1 MNSAVLR
8 SCRNGLL
15 LTSLLV
21 AAVGRPA
28 WAGPIRGEPT
38 VPAGSARPALDALA
52 RAWEAEDHGALAA
65 RVAPDGVDIAF
76 GQGGARNH
84 YSASQ
89 AFYFF
94 KNLFQSTETVSF
106 RFSLLNEEPET
117 GLVHAVADWT
127 RRRPSESGAAP
138 ERLIIT
144 LAHGEAGWGLTG
156 IRAIR

>member
-8 SCRNGLL
+8 WCRNGLL
-15 LTSLLV
+15 LTLLLAGV
-21 AAVGRPA
+21 SGRPA
-28 WAGPIRGEPT
+28 WAGPVRGEPT
-38 VPAGSARPALDALA
+38 TPARPVLDALA

-127 RRRPSESGAAP
+127 RRRPGESGTTS

>member
-8 SCRNGLL
+8 SCRINLLPALL
-15 LTSLLV
+15 LAV
-21 AAVGRPA
+21 AVSRPA
-28 WAGPIRGEPT
+28 WAGPVRAEP
-38 VPAGSARPALDALA
+38 PAPARPVLDALA
-52 RAWEAEDHGALAA
+52 RAWTAEDHGALAA

-94 KNLFQSTETVSF
+94 KNLFQSTETVAF

-127 RRRPSESGAAP
+127 RRRSGESGAAP

>member
-1 MNSAVLR
+1 MNSAVLKSR
-8 SCRNGLL
+8 RATLLPMLL
-15 LTSLLV
+15 LA
-21 AAVGRPA
+21 AAVSGPA
-28 WAGPIRGEPT
+28 SAGPAGGERAAP
-38 VPAGSARPALDALA
+38 ARPVLDTLA
-52 RAWEAEDHGALAA
+52 RAWEAEDHAALAA

-94 KNLFQSTETVSF
+94 KNLFQSTETVAF
-106 RFSLLNEEPET
+106 RVSLLNEEPET

-127 RRRPSESGAAP
+127 RRRSGESGATP

-144 LAHGEAGWGLTG
+144 LARGEAGWGLTG

>member
-1 MNSAVLR
+1 MS
-8 SCRNGLL
+8 
-15 LTSLLV
+15 
-21 AAVGRPA
+21 RPA
-28 WAGPIRGEPT
+28 SAAPVRATNRRRRRGRSSTRWRGPGT
-38 VPAGSARPALDALA
+38 
-52 RAWEAEDHGALAA
+52 AEDHGALAA

-94 KNLFQSTETVSF
+94 KNLFQSTETVTF

-127 RRRPSESGAAP
+127 RRRSGESRAVP

>member
-15 LTSLLV
+15 PALLV
-21 AAVGRPA
+21 VFAVSRL
-28 WAGPIRGEPT
+28 AGAGTVREEP
-38 VPAGSARPALDALA
+38 PPARPVLDALA
-52 RAWEAEDHGALAA
+52 RVWEAEDHGALAA

-106 RFSLLNEEPET
+106 RYSLLNEELET

-127 RRRPSESGAAP
+127 RRRSGESGAAP

-144 LAHGEAGWGLTG
+144 LARGEAGWGLTG
-156 IRAIR
+156 VRAIR

>member
-8 SCRNGLL
+8 SCRNSLLPALL
-15 LTSLLV
+15 LV
-21 AAVGRPA
+21 FAVSRLA
-28 WAGPIRGEPT
+28 WAGTVREEP
-38 VPAGSARPALDALA
+38 PPARPVLDALA

-94 KNLFQSTETVSF
+94 KNLFQSTETVTF
-106 RFSLLNEEPET
+106 RFSLLNEELET

-127 RRRPSESGAAP
+127 RRRSGESGTAP

-144 LAHGEAGWGLTG
+144 LARGEAGWGLTG
-156 IRAIR
+156 VRAIR

>member
-1 MNSAVLR
+1 VNSAVLR

-15 LTSLLV
+15 LTLLLA
-21 AAVGRPA
+21 AAVNRPA
-28 WAGPIRGEPT
+28 WAGPVRGEPT
-38 VPAGSARPALDALA
+38 SPARPSLDALA
-52 RAWEAEDHGALAA
+52 RAWDAEDHGALAA

-127 RRRPSESGAAP
+127 RRRSGENGTTS

>member
-1 MNSAVLR
+1 MNSVVR
-8 SCRNGLL
+8 HCRRTGCLLALL
-15 LTSLLV
+15 LVV
-21 AAVGRPA
+21 AAGRPA
-28 WAGPIRGEPT
+28 LAGPGRGEAARP
-38 VPAGSARPALDALA
+38 ARPALDALA

-94 KNLFQSTETVSF
+94 KNLFQSTETVAF

-117 GLVHAVADWT
+117 GLVHAVADWN
-127 RRRPSESGAAP
+127 RRRSGESGTAT

-144 LAHGEAGWGLTG
+144 LARGEAGWGLTG

>member
-1 MNSAVLR
+1 MSAVPR
-8 SCRNGLL
+8 SCLTGLL
-15 LTSLLV
+15 LASLLV
-21 AAVGRPA
+21 APGARA
-28 WAGPIRGEPT
+28 AGAAPGADRVAP
-38 VPAGSARPALDALA
+38 ARPTLEALA

-106 RFSLLNEEPET
+106 RVSLLNEEPQA

-127 RRRPSESGAAP
+127 RRRSGETGAVP

-144 LAHGEAGWGLTG
+144 LARGEAGWGLTG

>member
-1 MNSAVLR
+1 MNSGVVR
-8 SCRNGLL
+8 SCLTGLL
-15 LTSLLV
+15 LTSLV
-21 AAVGRPA
+21 AGATGRAAAGAPDRAHPA
-28 WAGPIRGEPT
+28 
-38 VPAGSARPALDALA
+38 VPARPTLDALA

-106 RFSLLNEEPET
+106 RVSLLNDEAQT

-127 RRRPSESGAAP
+127 RRRSGESGAVP
-138 ERLIIT
+138 ERLVIT
-144 LAHGEAGWGLTG
+144 LARGEAGWGLTG

>member
-1 MNSAVLR
+1 MTAALLR
-8 SCRNGLL
+8 TCRTGLL
-15 LTSLLV
+15 LTFLAV
-21 AAVGRPA
+21 AGAGRPA
-28 WAGPIRGEPT
+28 SAGPVRGEPD
-38 VPAGSARPALDALA
+38 PPARPALDALA
-52 RAWEAEDHGALAA
+52 RAWAAEDHGALAA

-106 RFSLLNEEPET
+106 HFSLLNEEPET
-117 GLVHAVADWT
+117 GLVHAVADWA
-127 RRRPSESGAAP
+127 RRRSGESGTMS